1 MAMGR
6 PFPGLPKRGR
16 LEPMACTE
24 PEGAVRGR
32 GRPHP
37 DAYERGTGMAAVRH
51 IVMGSDSPED
61 RVVQETAFE
70 RAGPNGYDGCNPRT
84 AAAAPPSRAS
94 TCAAATLSI
103 QGGMEAAET
112 GR

>member
-37 DAYERGTGMAAVRH
+37 DAYERGTGMAAVWR
-51 IVMGSDSPED
+51 IVMGSGSPED
-61 RVVQETAFE
+61 TVVQETASAQ
-70 RAGPNGYDGCNPRT
+70 AGPGGYDGRNPRT

-94 TCAAATLSI
+94 TCTATTFSVES
-103 QGGMEAAET
+103 GMESAET